1 MWRAAAGAG
10 SSEKI
15 IGRRGGRALNWA
27 GANANPPSPT
37 QFVGEGRGGG
47 RRRPPPRRRS
57 RTHPPER
64 RKAFSIKHFRTHALS
79 R

>member
-47 RRRPPPRRRS
+47 RRRS